1 MPFEPQRGVMWRGEV
16 LCSPGV
22 SVVEPG
28 EGTGQGKATC
38 AAFHAG
44 TSLAGRAKV
53 GTRNRTA
60 LLHCYQLPS
69 PKKTSFS
76 LTLGQIFCSSYRIPF
91 LITTIFYYKNNSQL
105 RELCA
110 CVLKGSRSMG
120 IQGSVANAFGAPKGC
135 GGDALVLQLLL
146 SVQDRSRQGQFF
158 SKVSA
163 FAHGMLFYKVCRGKK
178 VLANQM
184 ILAEGIA
191 GQNWLKG
198 YQNQSTSVSLA
209 KFK

>member
-1 MPFEPQRGVMWRGEV
+1 
-16 LCSPGV
+16 
-22 SVVEPG
+22 
-28 EGTGQGKATC
+28 
-38 AAFHAG
+38 
-44 TSLAGRAKV
+44 
-53 GTRNRTA
+53 
-60 LLHCYQLPS
+60 
-69 PKKTSFS
+69 
-76 LTLGQIFCSSYRIPF
+76 
-91 LITTIFYYKNNSQL
+91 
-105 RELCA
+105 
-110 CVLKGSRSMG
+110 MG

-135 GGDALVLQLLL
+135 GGDALVLPLLV
-146 SVQDRSRQGQFF
+146 SVQDHSRQGRFF